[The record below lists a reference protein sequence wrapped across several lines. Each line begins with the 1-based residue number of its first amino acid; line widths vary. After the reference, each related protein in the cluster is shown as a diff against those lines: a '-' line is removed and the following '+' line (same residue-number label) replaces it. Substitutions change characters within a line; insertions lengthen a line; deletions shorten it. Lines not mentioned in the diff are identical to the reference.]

1 MRTSPDEIK
10 LWVTTIENVEDMIEA
25 QPVSEIPSIAA
36 KLRDVA
42 EGLRDRFGEFLVYEA
57 MDGRLTGST

>member
-10 LWVTTIENVEDMIEA
+10 LWVSTIENIEDMIEA
-25 QPVSEIPSIAA
+25 KPINEIPSIAA

-42 EGLRDRFGEFLVYEA
+42 EGLRDRFGEFLVCEA
-57 MDGRLTGST
+57 MAGRMTGST